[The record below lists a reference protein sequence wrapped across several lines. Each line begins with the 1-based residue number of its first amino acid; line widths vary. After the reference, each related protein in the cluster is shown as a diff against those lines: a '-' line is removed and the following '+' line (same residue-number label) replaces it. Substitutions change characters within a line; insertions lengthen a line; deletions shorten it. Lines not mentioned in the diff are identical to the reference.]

1 MAIGGYLYSG
11 CSVVRGTKTIAQFSL
26 DIHKCRVKAF
36 IDSCARSNC
45 GWSISRNEG
54 TVDLDST
61 HQGCIYAI
69 SSTGS
74 TGGGYATYFNYKQTP
89 SSEPSCYF
97 LILTL
102 PNWGIIT
109 TSDGRYSSSVSNVVN
124 VHANNMLWDYYNATS
139 SMLLRSMFKGAT
151 CFSSMSLSDFGNH
164 PSSETYIPS
173 DAIRLTP
180 IAATSYNSAS
190 NYSDSISDL
199 YYQTIG
205 VSETDVAIVTAASMS
220 FGYATKSGRSDIEE
234 FVKYGNTA
242 DSSGWHVNLYSDN
255 MINQNVD
262 SSDTY
267 KLCAIKPL
275 SDVRSWSG
283 ADAPSSKEWIKSSA
297 VTMQT
302 KHMSMLRDDGSLSWG
317 VYGLSKIANVFLG
330 VSALPLA
337 DTNTNRVYSPYLFGS
352 SNYNRNGYYSKGFS
366 NVEFLAFSWQSA
378 STFAF
383 TSDGNYLC
391 IGNSGTWGIPA
402 YGYTWNSSV
411 YTYIGW
417 DNTNPTLDSLN
428 ACPLYQ
434 PE

>member
-11 CSVVRGTKTIAQFSL
+11 CSVIRGTKTISQFSL

-36 IDSCARSNC
+36 LDSCARSNC

-69 SSTGS
+69 QATDSTG
-74 TGGGYATYFNYKQTP
+74 TGYATYFNYKQTP

-109 TSDGRYSSSVSNVVN
+109 TSDGSYASSVSNVVN
-124 VHANNMLWDYYNATS
+124 VHANNMLWDYYS
-139 SMLLRSMFKGAT
+139 SSYLRSMFKGAT
-151 CFSSMSLSDFGNH
+151 CFSSISLSDFGDH

-180 IAATSYNSAS
+180 IAATSYNNSS
-190 NYSDSISDL
+190 TSSDSITAL

-205 VSETDVAIVTAASMS
+205 VTETDTSIVTAASMS
-220 FGYATKSGRSDIEE
+220 FGYATKLGCSDIEE

-242 DSSGWHVNLYSDN
+242 SSSGWHVNLYSNN

-262 SSDTY
+262 SSDAY

-275 SDVRSWSG
+275 SDVRTWSSG
-283 ADAPSSKEWIKSSA
+283 NDPSSKEWISSSV
-297 VTMQT
+297 VTMQAR
-302 KHMSMLRDDGSLSWG
+302 HMSMLIDDGSLSWG
-317 VYGLSKIANVFLG
+317 VYGLSKSANVFLG

-337 DTNTNRVYSPYLFGS
+337 TIDTNRVYSPYLFGS
-352 SNYNRNGYYSKGFS
+352 SNYNRNGYFSKGFS
-366 NVEFLAFSWQSA
+366 NVEFLAFSWQPA
-378 STFAF
+378 DAFAF

-391 IGNSGTWGIPA
+391 IGNSRTWGIPA
-402 YGYTWNSSV
+402 YGYTWESYI

-417 DNTNPTLDSLN
+417 DSTNPALDSLN